1 MNDLNSNLIRP
12 FVLSHYNPTCEVM
25 MYDNRSNI
33 YVVILEVFPVGCC
46 VTVLVSAANPLETV
60 VAVAHT
66 EVSVTPIPARNTHN

>member
-1 MNDLNSNLIRP
+1 MISTLSY
-12 FVLSHYNPTCEVM
+12 VLLFYISHYNPTCEVM